1 MSIADT
7 TRVVTSP
14 SAPSDELGALQGTVG
29 NPELVGLLV
38 EAFSLGVRAARLHPV
53 CDWCSEPVVA
63 ADLGWCHQATARYG
77 CEPEP
82 LWSCVA
88 QVDGSLYPA
97 PAAEPCSDP
106 EPLPIR
112 PATTP
117 VRRCDTCGSQL
128 TVAGYHA
135 SPFAITCP
143 ARVTR

>member
-14 SAPSDELGALQGTVG
+14 SAPSDELAALQGTVG
-29 NPELVGLLV
+29 NPELVDLLA

-53 CDWCSEPVVA
+53 CDWCGEPVVA

-88 QVDGSLYPA
+88 QVDGSLIPT
-97 PAAEPCSDP
+97 EPK
-106 EPLPIR
+106 
-112 PATTP
+112 
-117 VRRCDTCGSQL
+117 
-128 TVAGYHA
+128 
-135 SPFAITCP
+135 
-143 ARVTR
+143 